1 MKISKYTKLGILV
14 IVSLAIL
21 IWGLN
26 YLKGIDFFRKNTS
39 YHVVYSRIDGLL
51 ESSAVT
57 VNGYKVGQV
66 TEIDFT
72 KDNSGKLLVVFSLEG
87 DFMIPKGSTARIVSS
102 DLMGTK
108 SIQLQINPG
117 NGYYRPGDTIP
128 GSTESDLKEQVS
140 MQVLPLKKRAEELLS
155 SLDSAITVVTYIF
168 NERTRENLSQSFE
181 HINQT
186 VANIE
191 QTSGEL
197 KGLIQ
202 KNSGSITSIIGNIDT
217 LSTGFKNNSENFDRI
232 VRNIKSMSD
241 SLSGLSISP
250 MITEISKAVESLNLV
265 IGNLQQTDNSAGLL
279 LNDPKLY
286 ENLNQLSSSLDLLLK
301 DFRNNP
307 KRYVHFSAFDFG
319 KNVYITS
326 KPKTPDENSPVVF
339 KVHLISSPS
348 QIPTNNR
355 LFEELGHIEEIYI
368 SGVYNYMTG
377 SSSDFDEI
385 SQLQDKARINFPDA
399 SIVAFKNGR
408 KIKLE
413 RAVKNN
419 K

>member
-14 IVSLAIL
+14 IFTLAVL

-26 YLKGIDFFRKNTS
+26 YLKGVDFFKKNNE
-39 YHVVYSRIDGLL
+39 YHVVYNRIDGLL

-72 KDNSGKLLVVFSLEG
+72 EDNSGNLLVVFSLEG
-87 DFMIPKGSTARIVSS
+87 DFMIPRGSVARIVSS

-108 SIQLQINPG
+108 SIHLEINP
-117 NGYYRPGDTIP
+117 NSEYYASGDTIP
-128 GSTESDLKEQVS
+128 GSIESDLKEQVS
-140 MQVLPLKKRAEELLS
+140 MQVLPLKKKAEELLA
-155 SLDSAITVVTYIF
+155 SLDSAITVVTYVF
-168 NERTRENLSQSFE
+168 NERTRENLAESFE

-197 KGLIQ
+197 KQLIQ

-217 LSTGFKNNSENFDRI
+217 LSTGFKNNSENLNQI

-241 SLSGLSISP
+241 TLSSFSLSPMMAEINKVLGGLNS
-250 MITEISKAVESLNLV
+250 V
-265 IGNLQQTDNSAGLL
+265 IENLQTTDNSAGLL
-279 LNDPKLY
+279 LNDPELY
-286 ENLNQLSSSLDLLLK
+286 ENLNQLSSSLELLLK

-307 KRYVHFSAFDFG
+307 KRYVHFSAFDLG

-326 KPKTPDENSPVVF
+326 KPEESDKNSPVLF

-348 QIPTNNR
+348 QIPTNNK
-355 LFEELGHIEEIYI
+355 LFEDLGEIEEIYI

-377 SSSDFDEI
+377 NSFDFEEI
-385 SQLQDKARINFPDA
+385 SKLQNKARVNFPDA

-408 KIKLE
+408 KMKLGRAIKNQ
-413 RAVKNN
+413 K
-419 K
+419 